1 MPLTITPLTDKHH
14 RELALA
20 VERASTQWVP
30 NLTDPAQIVAAL
42 DRVLLFLRQNGSAS
56 PQARQVASLAF
67 VFGAQVVATSD
78 WTWHSVSED
87 DGLNPSLVSADR
99 KHAVLVVDLATQ
111 LVMGLAKG
119 SLADLHRACV
129 EHRDHPNLTALE

>member
-20 VERASTQWVP
+20 VERASKQWVP
-30 NLTDPAQIVAAL
+30 ALTDPVQIIGAL
-42 DRVLLFLRQNGSAS
+42 DRIVLFLRQNGSAS

-78 WTWHSVSED
+78 WTWHSVSD
-87 DGLNPSLVSADR
+87 DDSVNPSIVSADR
-99 KHAVLVVDLATQ
+99 TRAVLVVDLATQ
-111 LVMGLAKG
+111 LVMGHARG

-129 EHRDHPNLTALE
+129 ERRDHPNLTALE